1 MDPADF
7 PPCTTAAAMYTAEL
21 GSVLTAEAMFGL
33 DPFPSEQAK
42 IACNIDFASYFP
54 DMNNLFTAV
63 VNGDVVPFQQSL
75 LKLID
80 LTRLHCN
87 LS

>member
-1 MDPADF
+1 
-7 PPCTTAAAMYTAEL
+7 MYTAEL

-33 DPFPSEQAK
+33 DPFPSEQVK

-54 DMNNLFTAV
+54 DRNNLFTAV
-63 VNGDVVPFQQSL
+63 VYGNVVPFQQSL

-87 LS
+87 TP